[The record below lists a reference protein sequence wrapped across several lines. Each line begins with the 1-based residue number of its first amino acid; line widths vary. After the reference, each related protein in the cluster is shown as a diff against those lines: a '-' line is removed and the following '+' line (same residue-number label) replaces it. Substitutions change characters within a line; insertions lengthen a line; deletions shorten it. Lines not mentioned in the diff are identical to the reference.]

1 MFIAFIKWRLNWQK
15 LAIFMAFCS
24 HFVHCAAAVI
34 SDLVLDLVSVLG
46 TDYLLNDVGV
56 FNISKDK

>member
-1 MFIAFIKWRLNWQK
+1 
-15 LAIFMAFCS
+15 MALCS
-24 HFVHCAAAVI
+24 HFVRC
-34 SDLVLDLVSVLG
+34 SDLRTSHCTVLG